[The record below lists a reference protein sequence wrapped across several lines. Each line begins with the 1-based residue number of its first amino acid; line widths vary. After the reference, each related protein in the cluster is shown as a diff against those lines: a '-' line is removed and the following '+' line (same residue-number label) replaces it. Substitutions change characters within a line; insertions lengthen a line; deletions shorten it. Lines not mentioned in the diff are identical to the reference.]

1 MQHNKRSL
9 CNKISFTLLE
19 IPLNNLFYVIEAY
32 FKRHLLELSMKLR
45 SNCPLNIFLD
55 LVGDK
60 WSLLIIRD
68 IFMGANTYSQFLR
81 SPEKIASNLLVDRL
95 KKLQS
100 YGILNIIADKQDS
113 KIKHYYL
120 TEKGIDLYPILAEM
134 MNWTQKYIKV
144 DFHSLSEEMLSEIKQ
159 LEAPKHSE
167 NYKKKYRVKL
177 EKLLTENQ

>member
-1 MQHNKRSL
+1 
-9 CNKISFTLLE
+9 
-19 IPLNNLFYVIEAY
+19 
-32 FKRHLLELSMKLR
+32 
-45 SNCPLNIFLD
+45 
-55 LVGDK
+55 
-60 WSLLIIRD
+60 
-68 IFMGANTYSQFLR
+68 MGANTYSQFLK

-100 YGILNIIADKQDS
+100 YDILNVIADKQDS

-167 NYKKKYRVKL
+167 NYRKKYRVKL

>member
-1 MQHNKRSL
+1 M
-9 CNKISFTLLE
+9 
-19 IPLNNLFYVIEAY
+19 
-32 FKRHLLELSMKLR
+32 
-45 SNCPLNIFLD
+45 
-55 LVGDK
+55 
-60 WSLLIIRD
+60 IRD
-68 IFMGANTYSQFLR
+68 IFMGENTYSQVLR

-100 YGILNIIADKQDS
+100 YGILNVIADKQDS
-113 KIKHYYL
+113 KIKHDYL

-159 LEAPKHSE
+159 LEASKHSE